1 MAPGASLPDTEALRR
16 AALQASWARDRAV
29 GGRRLRWR
37 WFTWVATRLLLP
49 LLVVAGVLLLGHLLV
64 QHFGLI
70 NAPTAPVDAAVRPST
85 GPAASGAASM
95 AAAEERPAAAPAVPP
110 TPALPTASA
119 APTPPAMADEPPRA
133 PLLRMDL
140 GSAPVRP
147 SQSASPQ
154 KPPGDLRP

>member
-64 QHFGLI
+64 RHFGLI
-70 NAPTAPVDAAVRPST
+70 DAPTAPFDAAVTPST
-85 GPAASGAASM
+85 GPAASSAASM
-95 AAAEERPAAAPAVPP
+95 AAADDRPAAAPAAAMAPSSP
-110 TPALPTASA
+110 SMPTAPTSPA
-119 APTPPAMADEPPRA
+119 AADDPPRA

-140 GSAPVRP
+140 GLAPVRP

>member
-37 WFTWVATRLLLP
+37 WFTWIATRLLLP
-49 LLVVAGVLLLGHLLV
+49 LLVVAAVLLLGHLLV
-64 QHFGLI
+64 QHVGLI
-70 NAPTAPVDAAVRPST
+70 DAPTAPVDAAVTPST

-95 AAAEERPAAAPAVPP
+95 AAADDRPAAAPAAAMAPSSP
-110 TPALPTASA
+110 SMPTAPTSPA
-119 APTPPAMADEPPRA
+119 AADDPPRA